1 MLKPSVTSAPTA
13 DMATLTVVQPL
24 TLDRGKGAAR
34 PPGRCGPRQ
43 PPPLAP
49 PTPTRTARQRSGRGS
64 RAART
69 SGEGFRAESRTL
81 SSPFSARHVPAAPS
95 RYRRPA
101 QGCLCGALAAHAD
114 PLSPSVA
121 RLPAA
126 GFVGAEARG
135 DR

>member
-34 PPGRCGPRQ
+34 PSGRCVPRQ

-49 PTPTRTARQRSGRGS
+49 PTPTQTARQRSGRGS
-64 RAART
+64 RAARI
-69 SGEGFRAESRTL
+69 SLGEGFRAESRTL
-81 SSPFSARHVPAAPS
+81 SSPFSPATSPLPLRATIARPRDASAGLLQPT
-95 RYRRPA
+95 A
-101 QGCLCGALAAHAD
+101 
-114 PLSPSVA
+114 PLSAPR
-121 RLPAA
+121 RLASRPPALL
-126 GFVGAEARG
+126 ERRRG